1 MYHAFDMTM
10 KLFKATSGVF
20 QPIQKRQ
27 FGFERLEKNLED
39 WLGANP
45 HLLGDDIL
53 LIGRQ
58 VRTDHGI
65 IDLLALDREGR
76 AVVIEL
82 KRGLASREVVGQLN
96 SYLTIVDRWS
106 DRELERNANLVPY
119 DREVSNL
126 VRRFKEHFK
135 VTSVPDFN
143 DEQVGVVV
151 AEEFDPDF
159 TTHISGLRF
168 DCRVLQFSN
177 FVTTTNDEYL
187 LINPLHDS
195 ARPAQAT
202 EENEEV
208 EDGEAASV
216 PADVKGRFSK
226 LLDSVEELLKDAC
239 SASDGWRL
247 HRSKRYVQGV
257 FSCWKTIYEGISLY
271 YDPTDRSLQVHTNC
285 QPRHNRTLR
294 ELLTAHRR
302 EIEEA
307 LGDKVSWED
316 HPSSCLYEMV
326 PDDPE
331 FIAGRIRR
339 FIEVLKPYL
348 DEALPGRS
356 MTRGGDITK
365 LQLEFWTGFRKYAT
379 EAGSKLRFPALRP
392 KGWMTINTGGF
403 LYVAIASQNR
413 IAVYIALK
421 GKDRKKNFDLLKA
434 EKDGIETE
442 FGAPL
447 RWEPLPTKKE
457 SQVQTHSDGK
467 LLDRSTWPETHKWM
481 LHSLERFH
489 EIFVPRIKRL
499 KLRP

>member
-1 MYHAFDMTM
+1 M
-10 KLFKATSGVF
+10 KLFKAESGVF

-27 FGFERLEKNLED
+27 FGFERLEKHLED

-96 SYLTIVDRWS
+96 SYLTIVNRWS

-126 VRRFKEHFK
+126 VRRFKEHFQ
-135 VTSVPDFN
+135 VSAVPEFN
-143 DEQVGVVV
+143 REQVGVVV
-151 AEEFDPDF
+151 AEDFEPDF
-159 TTHISGLRF
+159 IAQISGLRF

-177 FVTTTNDEYL
+177 FVTTADDEYL

-195 ARPAQAT
+195 APPEHADEDDED
-202 EENEEV
+202 EEG
-208 EDGEAASV
+208 GEAASV
-216 PADVKGRFSK
+216 PADEKEHFSK
-226 LLDSVEELLKDAC
+226 LLDRVEGLLRDAC
-239 SASDGWRL
+239 PSEDGWRL
-247 HRSKRYVQGV
+247 HRSNRFVQGV
-257 FSCWKTIYEGISLY
+257 FSCWKTVYEGISLY
-271 YDPTDRSLQVHTNC
+271 YDPKDRTLQVHTNC
-285 QPRHNRTLR
+285 LPRHNRALSA
-294 ELLTAHRR
+294 LLTARRR
-302 EIEEA
+302 EIEEG
-307 LGDKVSWED
+307 LGGKVSWDD
-316 HPSSCLYEMV
+316 HSWSCLYETV

-339 FIEVLKPYL
+339 YIEVLKPYL

-356 MTRGGDITK
+356 KAARGGDITK
-365 LQLEFWTGFRKYAT
+365 TQLEFWTGFRKYAT

-413 IAVYIALK
+413 ITVYIALK
-421 GKDRKKNFDLLKA
+421 GKDRKKNFELLKA
-434 EKDGIETE
+434 EKDAIEAE

-457 SQVQTHSDGK
+457 SQVQTHSNGK
-467 LLDRSTWPETHKWM
+467 LLDPSTWPETYKWM
-481 LHSLERFH
+481 LDALERYH
-489 EIFVPRIKRL
+489 EIFDPRVKRL
-499 KLRP
+499 KLKP